1 MNPITK
7 KGRVGVLLSGRG
19 SNFEAIYRHS
29 LEKDSNFEVA
39 VVISDKKDARG
50 LERAKEFG
58 LHAFRV
64 SPKKRKPKELYERKI
79 VEILKEHKV
88 DLVCLAGYMRIVG
101 SELLNAFPGR
111 IINIH
116 PSLLPSFPGLHAH
129 RQVLDHG
136 VKVSGCT
143 VHFVDDGVDTGP
155 IIVQKAVPVNEND
168 TEDTLG
174 QRVLEQEH
182 KIYSHAVT
190 LFFEKKLKIV
200 GRKVIISL

>member
-1 MNPITK
+1 MNPTHK

-19 SNFEAIYRHS
+19 SNFEAIYKHS
-29 LEKDSNFEVA
+29 LEKDANYEVA
-39 VVISDKKDARG
+39 VVISDKKNARG
-50 LERAKEFG
+50 LERAKE
-58 LHAFRV
+58 LDLNAFRV
-64 SPKKRKPKELYERKI
+64 SPKKLKPKEVYEGKI
-79 VEILKEHKV
+79 VEILKEHNV

-101 SELLNAFPGR
+101 DQLLDAFEGR

-143 VHFVDDGVDTGP
+143 VHFVDAGVDTGP
-155 IIVQKAVPVNEND
+155 IIIQKAVPVEEND

-182 KIYSHAVT
+182 KIYSPAIT
-190 LFFEKKLKIV
+190 LFFEKNLKIV
-200 GRKVIISL
+200 GRKVIILI